1 MLDFETNL
9 IAFKKLNVD
18 LLDYEQLR
26 HWSKWVNGLENKLE
40 LAVNIIKAGNEL
52 LTRSNLQPFNEIIS
66 TREDKELLRKYLNTL
81 D

>member
-1 MLDFETNL
+1 M
-9 IAFKKLNVD
+9 D